1 MKVSYREILLKKF
14 CNHIWPFVE
23 RCEELLNVKT
33 PVIYEPPHVRHLV
46 EKKEDILDGIVVSNT
61 DTSLSLAELESH
73 KEEWEKTEANFTIVT
88 RDSNERECYYEDDQI
103 KINISTLVGDH
114 DQLET
119 EVKDTKTASTQWHT
133 HYSVLDRI
141 E

>member
-23 RCEELLNVKT
+23 RCEELLHVKT

-73 KEEWEKTEANFTIVT
+73 KEE
-88 RDSNERECYYEDDQI
+88 
-103 KINISTLVGDH
+103 
-114 DQLET
+114 
-119 EVKDTKTASTQWHT
+119 
-133 HYSVLDRI
+133 
-141 E
+141 